1 MNAGHN
7 LHAVCIPISYSSL
20 LHHPR
25 SLRFKIKENKKQTK
39 TITLDLDYKSK
50 PKIRG
55 NFDF

>member
-25 SLRFKIKENKKQTK
+25 SLRFKVKENKKQTK
-39 TITLDLDYKSK
+39 NDNS
-50 PKIRG
+50 
-55 NFDF
+55 